1 MPSPAPACPLC
12 GAESRSA
19 LTATDR
25 NRELSSERFAYDRC
39 TACGSVFLCDVPDD
53 LSRYYA
59 GDYHGFGADGTP
71 EWQQNPTL
79 LEVERFRAQLLRKHV
94 EPGSLIDIG
103 AGAGGFAA
111 AAVAVGFDVA
121 AIEMDRRCCDYMRAS
136 LGVEAVCSDDPIAAL
151 RAMAPARVITMW
163 HSLEHLRTPAEMLSA
178 VADRLEPGGVL
189 ALGVPNPHS
198 LQFRLL
204 GKRWAHLDAPRHLCL
219 MPEDALVSR
228 LQTLGLRRL
237 VAMTGDPFGLIC
249 SVHGWT
255 YALRRRPARR
265 ESPESTIHA
274 GRLLTRALAPIE
286 HPRRLGPALTLLAVK
301 DG

>member
-1 MPSPAPACPLC
+1 
-12 GAESRSA
+12 

-25 NRELSSERFAYDRC
+25 NRELTPERFVYNRC
-39 TACGSVFLCDVPDD
+39 TACGSVFLRDVPDD

-59 GDYHGFGADGTP
+59 GDYHGFDADGTP
-71 EWQQNPTL
+71 EWEQNPTL
-79 LEVERFRAQLLRKHV
+79 LEVERFRAQLLREHV

-103 AGAGGFAA
+103 AGAGAFAA
-111 AAVAVGFDVA
+111 AAVSHGFDVA
-121 AIEMDRRCCDYMRAS
+121 AIEMDRRCCEYMRTS

-178 VADRLEPGGVL
+178 AADRLQPGGVL
-189 ALGVPNPHS
+189 ALGVPNPDS

-219 MPEDALVSR
+219 MPEEALVAR

-255 YALRRRPARR
+255 YALRRRPARHQSR
-265 ESPESTIHA
+265 ASTIHA

-301 DG
+301 DS